1 MTILE
6 TIMQTAGHGRPFG
19 RAATDRRASG
29 GLNIEI
35 KTAAMD
41 FAAMT
46 PDQIIEEMFKLVE
59 TLGDK
64 PLATPYF
71 GLTLLVPINRTRS
84 GAWRCRGRRFRT
96 WLLAFRWAVRHR
108 LVIVKGTQDRVDAH
122 SIVGLFTTQEP
133 PATAPLLFHSNRGV
147 RYP

>member
-6 TIMQTAGHGRPFG
+6 TIMQTATPN
-19 RAATDRRASG
+19 DRRRLRIPG
-29 GLNIEI
+29 GLAVEI
-35 KTAAMD
+35 KTAPMD
-41 FAAMT
+41 FSAMT

-59 TLGDK
+59 ALGET

-71 GLTLLVPINRTRS
+71 GLTLLVPIKRTRP
-84 GAWRCRGRRFRT
+84 GAWRCRGRRFCT

-108 LVIVKGTQDRVDAH
+108 LVIEKGTQDRVDAH